1 MLDTPLLKV
10 DYSPLELRVL
20 QHRERVWNAL
30 VPPSVIKA
38 EVRPY
43 GVAYLH
49 PTKGWKSVGKKR
61 FAIRG
66 VM

>member
-1 MLDTPLLKV
+1 MPDTLSREQQEIALLTMV
-10 DYSPLELRVL
+10 
-20 QHRERVWNAL
+20 RERAWNAL
-30 VPPSVIKA
+30 IPPCAIKA

-49 PTKGWKSVGKKR
+49 PTKGWRSVGKKR
-61 FAIRG
+61 FALRG